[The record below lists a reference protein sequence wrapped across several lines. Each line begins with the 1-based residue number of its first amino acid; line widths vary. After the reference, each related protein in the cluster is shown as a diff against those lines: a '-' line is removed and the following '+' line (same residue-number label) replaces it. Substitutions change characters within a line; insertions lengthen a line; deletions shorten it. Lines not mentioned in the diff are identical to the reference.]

1 MATLLLDTT
10 VHQVQPLQLRP
21 CGSDMFHT
29 RRRRPRHNS
38 HQPQSD
44 QTRGRPNVDTKRA
57 PPNSGGAR
65 WYTSEAIFTRTSPP
79 EAPKKCGHL
88 ASVLLI
94 GNKMSTCPRF
104 AVFWSNPA
112 NCRQKW
118 VWTPPGVVSTPPFGP
133 EILQQRPEEHP
144 ENRQNAAHRAQDAV
158 LLITCCHGKTMMRL
172 KLVTMAAVASG
183 TV

>member
-1 MATLLLDTT
+1 MVLICFTQGGDDRDTT
-10 VHQVQPLQLRP
+10 HINLNPTRPEAGQTWTPKGPPQIRGVRGGILRRL
-21 CGSDMFHT
+21 S
-29 RRRRPRHNS
+29 S
-38 HQPQSD
+38 HGLSPQ
-44 QTRGRPNVDTKRA
+44 R
-57 PPNSGGAR
+57 
-65 WYTSEAIFTRTSPP
+65 
-79 EAPKKCGHL
+79 APKKCGHL

-94 GNKMSTCPRF
+94 GSKVSTCPLF

-158 LLITCCHGKTMMRL
+158 LLITCCHGKTMMRH

>member
-1 MATLLLDTT
+1 MESINRTAPHTVATLLLDTT

-94 GNKMSTCPRF
+94 GNKMSTCPRL
-104 AVFWSNPA
+104 AVV
-112 NCRQKW
+112 CQTVTKHGCGH
-118 VWTPPGVVSTPPFGP
+118 PPGGVHTPLLARTSCNKGLKNTPKTDKM
-133 EILQQRPEEHP
+133 LHTEHKM
-144 ENRQNAAHRAQDAV
+144 QFF
-158 LLITCCHGKTMMRL
+158 
-172 KLVTMAAVASG
+172 
-183 TV
+183 